1 MFLLPNRKH
10 FPHRKHTTCG
20 WKHDIPRHL
29 KLGPPYLIII
39 KIKLPLGQTDK
50 VRPVFH
56 LRKYN
61 VQKPHVVNAW
71 KSILACKENMLAV

>member
-1 MFLLPNRKH
+1 MTKNTFPYRCGNCLMFLLPNRKH
-10 FPHRKHTTCG
+10 FPHRKH
-20 WKHDIPRHL
+20 DIPRYL

-56 LRKYN
+56 LRKYD
-61 VQKPHVVNAW
+61 VQKPHVVNA
-71 KSILACKENMLAV
+71 